1 MKKLKALLLAIP
13 LLFLTACTEGNRVGG
28 GHTNHTWTHAHISIN
43 DRVIHDEV
51 IEYYFYGSDS
61 VTVELNLKSYGWV
74 KVGFNNCMLYTV
86 DRCPLCNK

>member
-1 MKKLKALLLAIP
+1 MKKLKTLLLALP
-13 LLFLTACTEGNRVGG
+13 LLLTACRAGGNYVDNE
-28 GHTNHTWTHAHISIN
+28 HTNDTWAHAHISIN
-43 DRVIHDEV
+43 DKVIHDEV